1 MSLEQEIKLV
11 INQTEQLDLQS
22 MAWLTQYS
30 QGKIVTSHLVST
42 YFDTKE
48 QHLRNMEVGL
58 RMRQY
63 DGQWMQTVKTS
74 GIVEDGL
81 HQRDEWEHDLKS
93 PEWDLEKLKQTPL
106 KMLIEQE
113 LIWSQL
119 AELFTT
125 DFIRQTMQLRFDD
138 GTQIELAYDCG
149 EVRCGSVSDI
159 IHEIELELKSGS
171 VEQLKLL
178 AEQLCSHLSVNP
190 SDISKAQQGYQL
202 AQKNLNLASR

>member
-22 MAWLTQYS
+22 MAWLTKYN
-30 QGKIVTSHLVST
+30 QGEITTSHLVST
-42 YFDTKE
+42 YFDTKDK
-48 QHLRNMEVGL
+48 HLRKMGVGL

-81 HQRDEWEHDLKS
+81 HQRDEWEHDLLS

-106 KMLIEQE
+106 KQLIEQE
-113 LIWSQL
+113 VIWSQL

-138 GTQIELAYDCG
+138 GTQIELAYDSG
-149 EVRCGSVSDI
+149 HVRAGDVQQT
-159 IHEIELELKSGS
+159 IHEIELELVSGS
-171 VEQLKLL
+171 ITTMKVLADQMCDELPVQASDVSKAKQGYLL
-178 AEQLCSHLSVNP
+178 AARVN
-190 SDISKAQQGYQL
+190 G
-202 AQKNLNLASR
+202 